1 MAKIEINE
9 VKNRFLPIS
18 ESVKQGLEP
27 EPKITDFTIIKEL
40 GAGSFGHVYLVTH
53 KKTKAN
59 YAIKA
64 IDKRNKTNIEEKP
77 YFRREVEVMYK
88 IHHPNVVKLF
98 GHFEDNN
105 YCYFIMEYIP
115 IGNLFGIIPKDKK
128 KRISSQIVASLMK
141 DIISAVYFLHNMNP
155 PIIHRD
161 IKPENVLLAEKLTAK
176 LTDFGWSNYIQ
187 EDEKRTTVCGTPI
200 YLAPEIIKEQGHDEK
215 VDIWCIGVLLFEL
228 ATGTVPFPG
237 NDIETLESNI
247 LKLKIQWPKDINI
260 EAKNLIS
267 KILKLDPN
275 ARISL
280 PEMLNHHFITKYF
293 PNASECL
300 IKPDE
305 SIKYKPFIISKDDP
319 NNWDPVI
326 HENKINI
333 NININDNIDD
343 KDKKEKVQEKV
354 PVDNNKQKKKD
365 FSLEDFKNLK
375 EKYQIL
381 EKEYY
386 ILKNNDNEN
395 KNKTE
400 NEEYVDNLKNIL
412 KEKEEKVAQ
421 LLSLI
426 KSKGDNNTDNN
437 ETYLKMKV
445 DELEK
450 ENQTLQEKI
459 NRYENF
465 IKNKNNEE
473 IDGNLNELRDSLS
486 NKDKFGTAIEKL
498 KSKINE
504 EAKKNLNQ
512 IIKEKEKEIEKIKE
526 LEKIRRDK
534 EQMKFKNIINKFDKT
549 LNYAEKEN
557 KELKAKLKLLLKK

>member
-141 DIISAVYFLHNMNP
+141 DIISATYFLHNMNP

-395 KNKTE
+395 KNKTG

-426 KSKGDNNTDNN
+426 KSKGDNNIDNN

-465 IKNKNNEE
+465 IKSKNNEE
-473 IDGNLNELRDSLS
+473 IDGNLKELRDSIS

-504 EAKKNLNQ
+504 EAKKNLNE

-534 EQMKFKNIINKFDKT
+534 EQMKFKNIINKYDKT

-557 KELKAKLKLLLKK
+557 KELKAKLKLLIKK

>member
-9 VKNRFLPIS
+9 VKNRFLPLS

-27 EPKITDFTIIKEL
+27 EPKITDFTITKEL

-53 KKTKAN
+53 KKTKVN

-105 YCYFIMEYIP
+105 YCYFIMEYISK
-115 IGNLFGIIPKDKK
+115 GNMFGLIPQDKK
-128 KRISSQIVASLMK
+128 KRISSQVVASLMK

-161 IKPENVLLAEKLTAK
+161 IKPENVLLTEKLTAK

-200 YLAPEIIKEQGHDEK
+200 YLAPEIIKEKGHDEK

-228 ATGTVPFPG
+228 STGTVPFPG

-260 EAKNLIS
+260 DAKNLIS

-293 PNASECL
+293 PNAYENL

-319 NNWDPVI
+319 NNWDPII
-326 HENKINI
+326 HEN
-333 NININDNIDD
+333 NIDKNID
-343 KDKKEKVQEKV
+343 NKEIKEKVQEKV
-354 PVDNNKQKKKD
+354 PIDNNKQKKRD
-365 FSLEDFKNLK
+365 FSLENFKNLK
-375 EKYQIL
+375 EKYEML
-381 EKEYY
+381 EKEYN

-395 KNKTE
+395 KIKIG
-400 NEEYVDNLKNIL
+400 NEQYVENLKDIL

-421 LLSLI
+421 LFGLI
-426 KSKGDNNTDNN
+426 KSKGESNIDNN

-465 IKNKNNEE
+465 IKSKNNEE
-473 IDGNLNELRDSLS
+473 IDGNLKELRDSIS

-504 EAKKNLNQ
+504 EAKKNLNE

-534 EQMKFKNIINKFDKT
+534 EQMKFKNIINKYDKT

-557 KELKAKLKLLLKK
+557 KELKAKLKLLIKK

>member
-9 VKNRFLPIS
+9 VKNRFLPLS

-27 EPKITDFTIIKEL
+27 EPKITDFTITKEL

-53 KKTKAN
+53 KKTKVN

-105 YCYFIMEYIP
+105 YCYFIMEYISK
-115 IGNLFGIIPKDKK
+115 GNMFGLIPQDKK
-128 KRISSQIVASLMK
+128 KRISSQVVASLMK

-161 IKPENVLLAEKLTAK
+161 IKPENVLLTEKITAK

-200 YLAPEIIKEQGHDEK
+200 YLAPEIIKEKGHDEK

-228 ATGTVPFPG
+228 STGTVPFPG

-260 EAKNLIS
+260 DAKNLIS

-280 PEMLNHHFITKYF
+280 PEMLNHPFITKYF
-293 PNASECL
+293 PNAYENL

-305 SIKYKPFIISKDDP
+305 SIKYKPFIVSKDDP
-319 NNWDPVI
+319 NNWDPII
-326 HENKINI
+326 HEN
-333 NININDNIDD
+333 NIDKNID
-343 KDKKEKVQEKV
+343 NKEIKEKVQEKV
-354 PVDNNKQKKKD
+354 PIDNNKQKKKD
-365 FSLEDFKNLK
+365 FSLENFKNLK
-375 EKYQIL
+375 EKYEML
-381 EKEYY
+381 EKEYN

-395 KNKTE
+395 KIKIG
-400 NEEYVDNLKNIL
+400 NEQYVENLKDIL

-421 LLSLI
+421 LFGLI
-426 KSKGDNNTDNN
+426 KSKGESNIDNN

-465 IKNKNNEE
+465 IKSKNNEE
-473 IDGNLNELRDSLS
+473 IDGNLKELRDSIS

-504 EAKKNLNQ
+504 EAKKNLNE

-534 EQMKFKNIINKFDKT
+534 EQMKFKNIINKYDKT

-557 KELKAKLKLLLKK
+557 KELKAKLKLLIKK